1 MMTLFLKR
9 AINDILKNRF
19 LNSVTIITIS
29 LSILIV
35 STFLL
40 FYINTSDILNYW
52 KQGIRLMAYLKPNVA
67 KSEIADLQEAIKSMA
82 EIREIRYISK
92 ADALDRLKLQMKRQ
106 ASLFDNLAENP
117 LPDAFEIKMVESDHA
132 WAEIEN
138 ISAQIKSFTQ
148 IDDVEYGQKWL
159 GRFMNFFN
167 LFRLASI
174 AMAILFFMATVFIIA
189 NTIRLV
195 IYSRSQEVSIMRLVG
210 ATDNFIK
217 IPFYIEGLIQGLL
230 GAVIGLTVLF
240 LIYFAVSSKVESG
253 FLSGIFHIRFLS
265 PTAITAIVLSSMIVG
280 WLGCYLSLKQFLKD

>member
-240 LIYFAVSSKVESG
+240 LIYLAVSSKVEGG

>member
-92 ADALDRLKLQMKRQ
+92 ADALERLKLQMKRQ

-240 LIYFAVSSKVESG
+240 LIYFAVSSKVEGG

>member
-1 MMTLFLKR
+1 MTLFLKR

-52 KQGIRLMAYLKPNVA
+52 KQGIRLMAYLKPNVSI
-67 KSEIADLQEAIKSMA
+67 SEIADLQEAIKSMA

-92 ADALDRLKLQMKRQ
+92 ADALDRLKLQMKSQ

-117 LPDAFEIKMVESDHA
+117 LPDAFEIKMVESDHV